1 MTKAYTVLLIYPDY
15 LASQYGEEFY
25 MESVEAE
32 TPKEAV
38 AKVQQM
44 AVETNIPNGDNEG
57 DIDPVDF
64 AVVAVFEGVVQ
75 SVPVE

>member
-1 MTKAYTVLLIYPDY
+1 MKAYTVLLIYPDY

-25 MESVEAE
+25 MESAEAE